1 MFKEI
6 LALINELFFPTP
18 PEVRKLQEMK
28 VEEYIDTFPKA
39 ETDKKNVQA
48 LWKYENPLVKTAV
61 WEIKYSKN
69 TIIAKRVGEILYAE
83 IASQFEDYMLFEN
96 TRKIL
101 LIPVPSSRLR
111 YKERGYNQTELIC
124 EALMGFDNVKL
135 FEYKKNI
142 LIRTKEVAAQT
153 NTLTRKERE
162 QNPIGSFGI
171 KKPEEVAKRTVVLID
186 DVLTTGSTLREAM
199 KMLKN
204 AGAKN
209 VFAFTVAH

>member
-39 ETDKKNVQA
+39 ETGKKNVQA

-69 TIIAKRVGEILYAE
+69 TVIANRVGEILYAE

-124 EALMGFDNVKL
+124 EALMGFDNAKL

-142 LIRTKEVAAQT
+142 LARTKEVAAQT